1 MNKQV
6 PSLGKILVMVGFA
19 LLCFVLLL
27 WLWLSFGGSTP
38 LRPDGYRFQVPFGEA
53 TQLAKEADVRIAGIN
68 VGKVKGL
75 QTNKQTGQSI
85 ATIEIQPK
93 FAPVPVDTRATLRQ
107 KTLLGETYIELTPG
121 SPGSPK
127 LKEGDMLAAAQVA
140 PSVEL
145 DKILR
150 TFDPETRKAL
160 SNWIYQMALSL
171 RGRSGDLSQL
181 IGNLPGFE
189 QQMTELLTTV
199 DQQGQAV
206 SQFSRSTATVLDALT
221 ERDGQLGQFIDSS
234 SKVFSTT
241 GARNR
246 QLADAI
252 RALPTFQRELGA
264 TVTRLTAYAK
274 DTDPLVRE
282 LMPSAQEFT
291 PMVKALVA
299 TGPDLRAA
307 LTRIGPLTKASERG
321 LPAMTRLV
329 AELRAFLPEVDSPLS
344 QLAPILDSANL
355 YRSDITAALANSA
368 AATQFRQ
375 QINGGS
381 TYRHMLKLTNP
392 VFPESLSQY
401 TSRLPTTRQNAYGW
415 PGAGLSITSG
425 MPVYDDRSCGGDM
438 TFTVENP
445 GTIRDDFAQSIT
457 KWALTGGTVQSMP
470 CIQQPR
476 FNLNGTITRFPQ
488 VQPNPAGLLPGPPTP

>member
-6 PSLGKILVMVGFA
+6 PSVGKILVMVGFT

-38 LRPDGYRFQVPFGEA
+38 LRPEGYRFQIPFGEA

-75 QTNKQTGQSI
+75 QTNKETGLSI
-85 ATIEIQPK
+85 ATIEMQPK

-121 SPGSPK
+121 GPGSPK
-127 LKEGDMLAAAQVA
+127 LKEGAALAAAQVS
-140 PSVEL
+140 PTVEL

-150 TFDPETRKAL
+150 TFDPKTREAL

-171 RGRSGDLSQL
+171 RGRSGDVSRL

-189 QQMTELLTTV
+189 EQMTQLLTTV

-206 SQFSRSTATVLDALT
+206 SQFSRSTAGVLDALT
-221 ERDGQLGQFIDSS
+221 ERDGQLQSFIRSS
-234 SKVFSTT
+234 DRVFSTT

-246 QLADAI
+246 QLADAL

-264 TVTRLTAYAK
+264 TVRRLTAYAK

-282 LMPSAQEFT
+282 LMPSARELSPT
-291 PMVKALVA
+291 VKALVA

-329 AELRAFLPEVDSPLS
+329 QELRAFLPEVDDPLS
-344 QLAPILDSANL
+344 QLTPILDEANL
-355 YRSDITAALANSA
+355 YRSDITSALANSA
-368 AATQFRQ
+368 AATQFRYPV
-375 QINGGS
+375 NGGS
-381 TYRHMLKLTNP
+381 MFRHLLKVTNP
-392 VFPESLSQY
+392 IFPESLAQY
-401 TSRLPTTRQNAYGW
+401 TSRLPTTRQNAYPW
-415 PGAGLSITSG
+415 PGAGMSITSG

-445 GTIRDDFAQSIT
+445 GTMRPEFAASIT
-457 KWALTGGTVQSMP
+457 KWALTGGTVKSMP

-488 VQPNPAGLLPGPPTP
+488 VQPNPAGLLPGLPTP